1 MSWWQPLRDTI
12 VQNVLGIPKV
22 LQHHGCDS
30 RVSLRGRRQGGT
42 NVDITRCAEI
52 TGGFVSIVNVLAGNC
67 NTGNVGPLSYLEETK
82 VDTAEMKFWVP
93 LLRGGRSGGGAVGV
107 SPRLAAERRVWLT
120 AADS

>member
-30 RVSLRGRRQGGT
+30 RASLRGRRLGGT

-52 TGGFVSIVNVLAGNC
+52 TGGFVNIVNVLAGNC
-67 NTGNVGPLSYLEETK
+67 NTGNVEPLSYLEATEGF
-82 VDTAEMKFWVP
+82 TAQMKTWVP
-93 LLRGGRSGGGAVGV
+93 LLRGGRRGGEAVGV
-107 SPRLAAERRVWLT
+107 SPRPAAEVL
-120 AADS
+120 